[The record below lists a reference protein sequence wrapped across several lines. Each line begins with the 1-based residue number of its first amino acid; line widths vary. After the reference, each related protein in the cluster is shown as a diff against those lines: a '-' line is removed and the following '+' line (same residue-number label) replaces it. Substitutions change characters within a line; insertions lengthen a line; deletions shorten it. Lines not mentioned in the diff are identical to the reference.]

1 MPIFWYWYYRVS
13 FLLVFD
19 SLTGFFLSYCMYDHG
34 LAISY
39 VGLSTLPPSNQ
50 LFRPPLQSKRKREKN
65 HEINNVCRCDFII
78 LPQRLKSRTSP
89 LTCIFS
95 YFGILCFSLL
105 SNNGRGVIEWNGQNK
120 FITWNVTCALHE
132 FLREGKIYSTE
143 EDKKRS
149 KYLIFPNLLPLH
161 LSYCCQ

>member
-1 MPIFWYWYYRVS
+1 MWVCRHCHQATNYFE
-13 FLLVFD
+13 
-19 SLTGFFLSYCMYDHG
+19 
-34 LAISY
+34 
-39 VGLSTLPPSNQ
+39 
-50 LFRPPLQSKRKREKN
+50 QSKIKKGRKSWIRFN
-65 HEINNVCRCDFII
+65 ICRCD
-78 LPQRLKSRTSP
+78 LKKAFKKAKIMDHS
-89 LTCIFS
+89 INKAFFS
-95 YFGILCFSLL
+95 YFSILCFSLL
-105 SNNGRGVIEWNGQNK
+105 SNNGRGVIEWIGQNK